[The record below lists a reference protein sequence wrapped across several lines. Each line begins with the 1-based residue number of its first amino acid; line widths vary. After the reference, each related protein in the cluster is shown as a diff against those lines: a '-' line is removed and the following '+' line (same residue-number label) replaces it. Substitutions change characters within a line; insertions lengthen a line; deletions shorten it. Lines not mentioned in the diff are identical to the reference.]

1 MQQSPPAL
9 SGSGAPCAGHSAAAT
24 ALEQPPT
31 GATEAVLPSPA
42 EADLLLTFKAGIDN
56 WDEVVADRKWDGWDC
71 ASGAD
76 CTPVCAWGGVTCNPY
91 HVHEGNFV
99 NELRLGCNG
108 CGVKM
113 RGRLLPGIQRLQHL
127 ELLYLDNNEVGGQ
140 ECKGRGGVR

>member
-1 MQQSPPAL
+1 MP
-9 SGSGAPCAGHSAAAT
+9 
-24 ALEQPPT
+24 
-31 GATEAVLPSPA
+31 PSPA
-42 EADLLLTFKAGIDN
+42 EAGLLLTFKAGIEN
-56 WDEVVADRKWDGWDC
+56 WDEVAAERKWDGWDC

-127 ELLYLDNNEVGGQ
+127 ELLYLDNNEVGGR
-140 ECKGRGGVR
+140 GARGGGA